1 MATKMELV
9 PQPAWGAVALEEI
22 RAVGLSLRWAFIG
35 VAVLLSGLGVFLTGL
50 SLYAEAHG
58 SRAIFPFIPDILT
71 VGTLVALAAPLA
83 VWRSEAPEKRTYLWS
98 LPLSRKGAHL
108 PRLLAGWVWVM
119 VATAIY
125 ILWVW
130 AVALLTHGPVWEVKM
145 AARGS
150 FPGYSYGY
158 DWWLLLVPF
167 TSATV
172 FYALGSIFAV
182 TMNYPLRWAAG
193 FWLILFLFL
202 FVDEIAKDRRME
214 EMQAA
219 GMTAEEIYAAVQQ
232 GTLLAKLLTP
242 ENPWGMFNVVDPIPR
257 GVESV
262 LPDRGP
268 DVDPL
273 RRVLPVVHGNLA
285 HWLTATALWGGLCL
299 IAAYLAAARF
309 REPEGSP

>member
-1 MATKMELV
+1 MSTKMELA

-22 RAVGLSLRWAFIG
+22 RAVGISLRWAFIG
-35 VAVLLSGLGVFLTGL
+35 IAVLLSGLGAFFTLL
-50 SLYAEAHG
+50 SVDAEARG
-58 SRAIFPFIPDILT
+58 GRAIFPFIPDILT
-71 VGTLVALAAPLA
+71 VGTLLALAVPLA
-83 VWRSEAPEKRTYLWS
+83 VWRSETPEKRTYLWS

-108 PRLLAGWVWVM
+108 PKLLAGWVWVM

-130 AVALLTHGPVWEVKM
+130 AVALLTNGPVWEVQM

-167 TSATV
+167 ASATV
-172 FYALGSIFAV
+172 LYALGSIFVVA
-182 TMNYPLRWAAG
+182 MNYPLRWAAG
-193 FWLILFLFL
+193 FWLVLVLFL

-219 GMTAEEIYAAVQQ
+219 GMTAEEIYPAVQQ

-242 ENPWGMFNVVDPIPR
+242 EKPWGMFNVVDPSVR
-257 GVESV
+257 VEE
-262 LPDRGP
+262 PIQGEMR
-268 DVDPL
+268 
-273 RRVLPVVHGNLA
+273 PVEHGRLT
-285 HWLTATALWGGLCL
+285 HWLTATALWGGLTL
-299 IAAYLAAARF
+299 IALYIASAAF
-309 REPEGSP
+309 REPEGRP